1 MDGSYKSMKWH
12 KPNGD
17 DMDIRAAN
25 ESEVDHLAS
34 LWYNGWQ
41 DAHAKI
47 LPAELARHRTLDSF
61 RQRLEADLPDVRV
74 AGPIGEPVGLC
85 LVRDDEL
92 NQLYVDTAARGTGIA
107 ARLLADGEAQIRARG
122 VKTAWLAC
130 AIGNKRAARFYEKH
144 GWHYAGNV
152 VIHLEIPGGMFPLKV
167 WRYEKNL

>member
-1 MDGSYKSMKWH
+1 
-12 KPNGD
+12 
-17 DMDIRAAN
+17 MDIRAAN
-25 ESEVDHLAS
+25 ESEIDHLAS

-61 RQRLEADLPDVRV
+61 RQRLEADLPDIRV

-92 NQLYVDTAARGTGIA
+92 NQLYVETTARGTGIA

-122 VKTAWLAC
+122 VKT
-130 AIGNKRAARFYEKH
+130 
-144 GWHYAGNV
+144 
-152 VIHLEIPGGMFPLKV
+152 
-167 WRYEKNL
+167 